1 MSQKILITI
10 STLMWIS
17 KSLRYT
23 FDFACSQGD
32 LGGDIHLVGHSL
44 GAHLVG
50 KIGRTF
56 KEASG
61 KPVERITGEFKAKDT
76 SAQN

>member
-1 MSQKILITI
+1 MK
-10 STLMWIS
+10 
-17 KSLRYT
+17 YT
-23 FDFACSQGD
+23 FDFTCSQGD
-32 LGGDIHLVGHSL
+32 LGSDIHLVGHSL

-61 KPVERITGEFKAKDT
+61 KPVERITGEFKTKDT
-76 SAQN
+76 SAKN